1 MPKGGRSKKWE
12 EKLPTTKRETP
23 QIGHFLMRSWPNNN
37 DREPDIAQNL
47 KSVYLGNMEPAA

>member
-23 QIGHFLMRSWPNNN
+23 QIGHFLMRRANNI
-37 DREPDIAQNL
+37 PQKNL
-47 KSVYLGNMEPAA
+47 IGKWLLGQYGTSVILS